1 MELIVNLN
9 VSFLYHYY
17 TKQIIQ
23 FCITYTWPI
32 ICEIGEILHFNT
44 IFMYVKAME
53 NINLIL
59 YKNDIKIKHLNSI
72 LIYFL
77 MRKKRDFL
85 EK

>member
-1 MELIVNLN
+1 MNLYAT
-9 VSFLYHYY
+9 FLFHYY
-17 TKQIIQ
+17 TEQIIQ

-32 ICEIGEILHFNT
+32 ICEIGGILHFNT
-44 IFMYVKAME
+44 IFMCVKAME
-53 NINLIL
+53 KINLIL